1 MRRILFFALVIAPL
15 SIFCQSIQ
23 KDSTNT
29 LVFERDSAVIVQT
42 TQVVEVALTSQ
53 IIQDEI
59 NKMLQEKGKIEASLK
74 ALNDKINQFYQLIGQ
89 IRQAEDKIKKSKK

>member
-1 MRRILFFALVIAPL
+1 MRRILFIALIIAPL

-23 KDSTNT
+23 KDSTST
-29 LVFERDSAVIVQT
+29 QVFERDSAVIVQT

-59 NKMLQEKGKIEASLK
+59 NKMIQEKQKIESSLK
-74 ALNDKINQFYQLIGQ
+74 ALNDKLNQFYQLIGQ
-89 IRQAEDKIKKSKK
+89 IRQSEQKIKSKKK